1 MIHIFFLASNIIVT
15 VLFMV
20 ILLYW
25 LVVLFG
31 AVDFD
36 TFDVDFDV
44 EVDTDIDVEV
54 DADVDSEVESSNIFG
69 LNKILH
75 FFNLGRVPF
84 MVFLTFL
91 VIPWWFGVV
100 IVNNLLGF
108 EGFLMGFL
116 ITLALLIPCLFAAK
130 ILTAPFVKIFAALD
144 KSNEDRDVLGTIGV
158 VRFSA
163 SETKT
168 GQAEF
173 VLGDAHLSLN
183 IRTKKG
189 EAKIGEK
196 VMIVNDSKKD
206 EYYIVEQHIEI

>member
-1 MIHIFFLASNIIVT
+1 MIHIFFLPANIIVT

-44 EVDTDIDVEV
+44 EVDTDVDV
-54 DADVDSEVESSNIFG
+54 DVDSEMESSNIFG

-100 IVNNLLGF
+100 IINNFFGF
-108 EGFLMGFL
+108 EGFIVGLL
-116 ITLALLIPCLFAAK
+116 VTLAVFFPSLFVSK
-130 ILTAPFVKIFAALD
+130 ILTTPFVKIFETLD
-144 KSNEDRDVLGTIGV
+144 KETSERDVLGTIGT
-158 VRFSA
+158 VRMAA
-163 SETKT
+163 SDAKT

-173 VLGDAHLSLN
+173 HLGDAFLSLK

-189 EAKIGEK
+189 EANIGEK
-196 VMIVNDSKKD
+196 VMIVNDLNKD
-206 EYYIVEQHIEI
+206 DYYVVEQHIEI